1 MIGSQRYTIN
11 YIDILAS
18 PVGRPLNLWC
28 CRSVG
33 AQDKSEG
40 LPDDSKIEEQMA
52 DFVLIF
58 ACFSFLIL
66 NKFTYYRFKKYSNA
80 AILEE
85 MVII

>member
-1 MIGSQRYTIN
+1 MIN
-11 YIDILAS
+11 
-18 PVGRPLNLWC
+18 
-28 CRSVG
+28 
-33 AQDKSEG
+33 
-40 LPDDSKIEEQMA
+40 KIEEQMA

-66 NKFTYYRFKKYSNA
+66 NKFTYYGFKKYSNA